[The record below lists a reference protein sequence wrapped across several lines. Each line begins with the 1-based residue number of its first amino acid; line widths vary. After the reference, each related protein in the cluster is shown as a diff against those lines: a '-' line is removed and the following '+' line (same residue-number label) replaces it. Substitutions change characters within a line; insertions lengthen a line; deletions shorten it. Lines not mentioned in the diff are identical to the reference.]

1 MPAHP
6 AHRHSP
12 HSLTHSLTHSLRRRR
27 LRLPAAP
34 GLRHDEDVQ
43 VQLQRE
49 RPCHGQ
55 LQSGRSPNLQQQLA
69 VRSNGYGS
77 FGMWVP
83 YSHRRMCDT
92 FIAAEDA
99 SAMQTR
105 RRAPLTGKSLHRRRP
120 RRLEWFSLSLSLFY
134 TRYLGSGGLDYVF
147 VSCVVG
153 CCTNPATC
161 NESRTVVGPGF

>member
-34 GLRHDEDVQ
+34 GLHHDEDVQ

-120 RRLEWFSLSLSLFY
+120 RRLEWFSLSLSLSLLY
-134 TRYLGSGGLDYVF
+134 EVF
-147 VSCVVG
+147 GKRWARLCFCFMCGWLLYKSC
-153 CCTNPATC
+153 NL
-161 NESRTVVGPGF
+161 